1 MENRVISVGH
11 LEQVYENKMKFPCAD
26 IYRKNKLC
34 IDPKVAKHA
43 TRRALPNVSYCE
55 TFGVCVLFVFFCI
68 AGCCASYSTKIAS
81 RRLVIPLHRST
92 SEDGTLI
99 LYCLDCF

>member
-55 TFGVCVLFVFFCI
+55 TFGVCVLYLFSSALPAAVLL
-68 AGCCASYSTKIAS
+68 TVRKL
-81 RRLVIPLHRST
+81 RR
-92 SEDGTLI
+92 GA
-99 LYCLDCF
+99 

>member
-55 TFGVCVLFVFFCI
+55 TFGVSFICFLLHCRLLCFLQYENCVE
-68 AGCCASYSTKIAS
+68 APSD
-81 RRLVIPLHRST
+81 T
-92 SEDGTLI
+92 SS
-99 LYCLDCF
+99 